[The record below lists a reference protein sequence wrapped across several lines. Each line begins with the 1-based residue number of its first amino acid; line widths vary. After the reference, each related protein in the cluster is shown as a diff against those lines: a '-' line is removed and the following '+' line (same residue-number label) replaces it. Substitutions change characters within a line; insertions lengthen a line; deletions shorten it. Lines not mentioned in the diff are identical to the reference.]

1 MACEKLARYFI
12 RSFKDTQIG
21 AKSTG
26 SIKTTL
32 GADLQSLTEEQAF
45 RFPSTFTF
53 IFRSITSIDGIGKTL
68 DEAFDLGQLSQP
80 FVQALLDRD
89 QAERTGL
96 ANVIGADAAKSVGVF
111 QKATGLNA
119 ADVNTA
125 LQSPRKIQYLEDTVR
140 AMEQGSLK
148 IRVRSLE
155 NEQALERLAISQGA
169 STSLLLGSVA
179 LNCGLALSGPL
190 VSGVAY
196 AAACA
201 FGAQALGGFAKVKAF
216 DKKAAKYV
224 TKTFES

>member
-1 MACEKLARYFI
+1 MVAAVETMGVLAKGADRLACEKLARYFI

-89 QAERTGL
+89 QAEQTGL
-96 ANVIGADAAKSVGVF
+96 AKYARG
-111 QKATGLNA
+111 
-119 ADVNTA
+119 
-125 LQSPRKIQYLEDTVR
+125 
-140 AMEQGSLK
+140 
-148 IRVRSLE
+148 
-155 NEQALERLAISQGA
+155 
-169 STSLLLGSVA
+169 
-179 LNCGLALSGPL
+179 CGGR
-190 VSGVAY
+190 G
-196 AAACA
+196 
-201 FGAQALGGFAKVKAF
+201 
-216 DKKAAKYV
+216 
-224 TKTFES
+224 